1 MKIHSATDTSIK
13 ILLIIVK
20 TMKICVTLSDS
31 NNITHFKVEVES
43 NVIQLAL

>member
-13 ILLIIVK
+13 ILLIILK
-20 TMKICVTLSDS
+20 SIKICVTLSDS

>member
-1 MKIHSATDTSIK
+1 MKIHRATDTSIK
-13 ILLIIVK
+13 IVLIILK
-20 TMKICVTLSDS
+20 SMKICVNLSDS